1 MITHDEKAYLH
12 DRINSVMKL
21 LFDIVQEMEKWETE
35 FPIEEEEMM
44 SEFLERGL
52 FCSSVYECAV
62 ASEREKLIAR
72 FANYSMAQ
80 AEAKRLNKSLQRK
93 GNPSDIFYIAKRYD
107 LIKKEGN
114 S

>member
-1 MITHDEKAYLH
+1 
-12 DRINSVMKL
+12 
-21 LFDIVQEMEKWETE
+21 
-35 FPIEEEEMM
+35 
-44 SEFLERGL
+44 
-52 FCSSVYECAV
+52 
-62 ASEREKLIAR
+62 
-72 FANYSMAQ
+72 MAQ